1 MDKAMDEQPSQYM
14 GWRLRARFWRN
25 ALLWVGVLAALAL
38 AVWMATY
45 AAFDA
50 MSG

>member
-1 MDKAMDEQPSQYM
+1 MDEQPSQYM
-14 GWRLRARFWRN
+14 GWRLWARCWRN
-25 ALLWVGVLAALAL
+25 ALLWVGAIAALAL
-38 AVWMATY
+38 AAWMATY